1 MHSQRLQTHGLLP
14 YARPVRIEF
23 ARLEYRLRALA
34 NLFAAGTRQALF
46 TISGHPLA
54 SIATRD

>member
-1 MHSQRLQTHGLLP
+1 LP

>member
-14 YARPVRIEF
+14 YARPVRIAF

-34 NLFAAGTRQALF
+34 KLFTAGTRQALF
-46 TISGHPLA
+46 TISGHSSA